1 MTIELVV
8 DILGWV
14 GALGLLLPYFLVST
28 GRIKGDSVSFQLSN
42 LVGSFLLV
50 VNSLYYGALPS
61 VAVNL
66 VWIAIGC
73 GMLFRIKRGSRDDQ
87 L

>member
-1 MTIELVV
+1 MTIEIVI
-8 DILGWV
+8 DILGWL
-14 GALGLLLPYFLVST
+14 GAIGLLLPYFLVSV
-28 GRIKGDSVSFQLSN
+28 GKIKGNSVSFQMSN

-50 VNSLYYGALPS
+50 INSLYYGALPS

-73 GMLFRIKRGSRDDQ
+73 GMLFRIKRGTESEQ

>member
-1 MTIELVV
+1 MKIELLV

-14 GALGLLLPYFLVST
+14 GALALLTPYFFVSI
-28 GRIKGDSVSFQLSN
+28 GKIKGNSVSFQISN
-42 LVGSFLLV
+42 LAGSFLLI

-66 VWIAIGC
+66 VWIVIGC
-73 GMLFRIKRGSRDDQ
+73 AMLVRIKRGSRDDQ